1 MKDQIQQVKAALE
14 EARSGLNNL
23 IANEE
28 ALERVAQAANLMIA
42 SLKNGGKVMSCG
54 NGGSLCD
61 AMHFAEELS
70 GRFRQDRPAI
80 AAMSL
85 ADPSHMSCVAN
96 DFGYE
101 YVFSRFLEA
110 VGKEGDVLLAIT
122 TSGTS
127 KNVVKAA
134 QAAKAR
140 GVRVVALTGK
150 SGTPICELA
159 AVAIVT
165 PAGRFADRVQ
175 ELHIKL
181 IHIMIELIEAGLAE
195 STESKEKENA

>member
-150 SGTPICELA
+150 RGTPICELA
-159 AVAIVT
+159 DVAIVT

>member
-70 GRFRQDRPAI
+70 GRFRKDRPAI

-110 VGKEGDVLLAIT
+110 VGREGDVLLAIT

-127 KNVVKAA
+127 KNVVKATE
-134 QAAKAR
+134 AAKTR

-159 AVAIVT
+159 DVSIVT

>member
-1 MKDQIQQVKAALE
+1 MTDKVQTVRAALQ
-14 EARSGLNNL
+14 EARSGLENL
-23 IANEE
+23 LSNEE
-28 ALERVAQAANLMIA
+28 MLGKVVKAADLMVASMQQ
-42 SLKNGGKVMSCG
+42 GGKVMSCG

-70 GRFRQDRPAI
+70 GRFRQDRPAY

-96 DFGYE
+96 DYGYE
-101 YVFSRFLEA
+101 DVFLPLCRRQWAEKETFLL
-110 VGKEGDVLLAIT
+110 GIT

-134 QAAKAR
+134 QAAKAK
-140 GVRVVALTGK
+140 GIKVVALTGK
-150 SGTPICELA
+150 PNTPICELA
-159 AVAIVT
+159 DVAIVT

-175 ELHIKL
+175 ELHIKV
-181 IHIMIELIEAGLAE
+181 IHILIELIEAGMAE
-195 STESKEKENA
+195 PNPSKE

>member
-150 SGTPICELA
+150 SGTLICELA
-159 AVAIVT
+159 DVVIVT

>member
-159 AVAIVT
+159 DVAIVT

-181 IHIMIELIEAGLAE
+181 IHIMIELIEAGFAE

>member
-28 ALERVAQAANLMIA
+28 ALDRVAQAANLMIA
-42 SLKNGGKVMSCG
+42 SLKKGGKVMSCG

-70 GRFRQDRPAI
+70 GRFRKDRPAI

-110 VGKEGDVLLAIT
+110 VGREGDVLLAIT

-134 QAAKAR
+134 EAAKTR

-150 SGTPICELA
+150 SDTPICELA
-159 AVAIVT
+159 DVSIVT